1 MKLIKLLFIS
11 ASLAVT
17 LSGCFED
24 KGNYD
29 YKDLTRIDM
38 APSGSTYTVPIRGTL
53 KITPDYTFSKEDSN
67 KDLSYLWTLDGE
79 VISTDPVLEWVA
91 DRYTEKNTYNLLLE
105 ITDNKTDIV

>member
-38 APSGSTYTVPIRGTL
+38 APTGGHIRF
-53 KITPDYTFSKEDSN
+53 PYE
-67 KDLSYLWTLDGE
+67 E
-79 VISTDPVLEWVA
+79 H
-91 DRYTEKNTYNLLLE
+91 
-105 ITDNKTDIV
+105 

>member
-38 APSGSTYTVPIRGTL
+38 APSGSTYTVPIRGT
-53 KITPDYTFSKEDSN
+53 
-67 KDLSYLWTLDGE
+67 
-79 VISTDPVLEWVA
+79 
-91 DRYTEKNTYNLLLE
+91 
-105 ITDNKTDIV
+105 

>member
-1 MKLIKLLFIS
+1 MKLIKLLFIGV
-11 ASLAVT
+11 SLTVT

-38 APSGSTYTVPIRGTL
+38 APTGGTYTVPIRGTL

-67 KDLSYLWTLDGE
+67 MDLSYSWTLEGE
-79 VISTDPVLEWVA
+79 VISTEPVLEWWQ
-91 DRYTEKNTYNLLLE
+91 
-105 ITDNKTDIV
+105 IVTQRGVHIICCLK